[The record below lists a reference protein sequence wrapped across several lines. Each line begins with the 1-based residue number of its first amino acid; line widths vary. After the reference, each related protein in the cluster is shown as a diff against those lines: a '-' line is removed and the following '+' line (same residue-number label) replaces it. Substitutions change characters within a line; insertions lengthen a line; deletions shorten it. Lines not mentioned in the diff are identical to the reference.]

1 MENIILSGDRPTGK
15 LHLGHYVGSLIKRVE
30 LNQNTVQNNPIKILI
45 ADTQVLN
52 NDVSKAKYVREN
64 TEHLMRAYLALG
76 LDNCQFILQSS
87 IPYIFELSNY
97 LSNLATLSSI
107 KRNPTIKA
115 ENALYNDQLN
125 MGFLNYPIAQTADI
139 LIFGAKKVP
148 VGQDQIAILEYGND
162 LIDKFH
168 HHFECNIFKRI
179 EPIITETPRLVG
191 IDGENKMSK
200 SLGNAIFLD
209 DSFEEIQAKVKSM
222 YTDSNHIKV
231 SDPGKLEGNIVFMYL
246 DVFHKDKDELESLKE
261 HYQRGGLGDMA
272 LKRMLM
278 KDIDDVIA
286 PIREKY
292 NSFSKE
298 EMAQKLEEGTDK
310 ALKEA
315 KLNMSKIKEHIF
327 K

>member
-15 LHLGHYVGSLIKRVE
+15 LHLGHYVGSLIKRVK
-30 LNQNTVQNNPIKILI
+30 LNQNTAQNNPIKILI

-52 NDVSKAKYVREN
+52 NDVSKAKCVREN

-115 ENALYNDQLN
+115 ENALYNAQLN

-139 LIFGAKKVP
+139 LIFGANKVP
-148 VGQDQIAILEYGND
+148 VGQDQVAILEYGND

-246 DVFHKDKDELESLKE
+246 DVFHKDKGELESLKE
-261 HYQRGGLGDMA
+261 QYQRGGLGDMS
-272 LKRMLM
+272 LKRILM
-278 KDIDDVIA
+278 KDIDDVIS